1 VLAAFL
7 MLLLDVLVQVDHGT
21 LRFESSTESFL
32 LLLENL
38 VRAQL
43 VQCLP
48 DVQEALG
55 SVPSTG

>member
-1 VLAAFL
+1 MLAAFL